1 MRNGGWMDARNAV
14 VTVSLQCGSQPESP
28 TGGAA
33 TLLDDGIGH
42 RCLVVHAERSCSLEK
57 AADVAWAHRKTS
69 YRHPALRLGSG
80 WQHVLPGVVVTR
92 ASGQDL
98 DLEAIGQ
105 SLGKAPGQC
114 LRSADDLGAVAGHDE
129 CQPPAIAWHRTAK

>member
-1 MRNGGWMDARNAV
+1 MLDLGLNGKVAII
-14 VTVSLQCGSQPESP
+14 
-28 TGGAA
+28 TGGSDGLGRAA
-33 TLLDDGIGH
+33 
-42 RCLVVHAERSCSLEK
+42 AEKLAAEGAKVAICARRKEHLEK